1 MSKRSQRRN
10 HGALTAPHSGIQKA
24 AWRQVRGHGS
34 HNCIQMLDELRAGFD
49 GYVPIITYA
58 DLLQTVFELWNE
70 GKQKE
75 AFDMFG
81 RVQAFQTITK
91 RRSTS

>member
-1 MSKRSQRRN
+1 M
-10 HGALTAPHSGIQKA
+10 A
-24 AWRQVRGHGS
+24 A

-58 DLLQTVFELWNE
+58 DLRQTIFELWNE

-81 RVQAFQTITK
+81 RVQGFK
-91 RRSTS
+91 PLPERRSTS